1 MIKAVYEVN
10 DKDQYVSLIVQGHAL
25 QNEYGKDLICAS
37 VSSIM
42 FGFMNALDAL
52 DEDVKIK
59 QLTNKIEVVNESS
72 SQVIQDYFEL
82 VIIQLKT
89 IEESYGDFIKVER
102 K

>member
-1 MIKAVYEVN
+1 MIRAVYEV
-10 DKDQYVSLIVQGHAL
+10 KDGNYVSLNVSGHAEYG
-25 QNEYGKDLICAS
+25 EYGKDLVCAS

-52 DEDVKIK
+52 DEEKIGIE
-59 QLTNKIEVVNESS
+59 QLENEIVITNHTNLAVVD
-72 SQVIQDYFEL
+72 DYFEL
-82 VIIQLKT
+82 VIMQLKT

>member
-1 MIKAVYEVN
+1 M
-10 DKDQYVSLIVQGHAL
+10 
-25 QNEYGKDLICAS
+25 CAS

-52 DEDVKIK
+52 DEKIDIE
-59 QLTNKIEVVNESS
+59 QLENDIVITNHTNLQVVD
-72 SQVIQDYFEL
+72 DYFEL
-82 VIIQLKT
+82 VIMQLKT

>member
-1 MIKAVYEVN
+1 MIKALYEASE
-10 DKDQYVSLIVQGHAL
+10 DHYLSLDVSGHAEFG
-25 QNEYGKDLICAS
+25 EYGKDLVCAS

-52 DEDVKIK
+52 DEKIDIE
-59 QLTNKIEVVNESS
+59 QLENDIVITNHTNLQVVD
-72 SQVIQDYFEL
+72 DYFEL
-82 VIIQLKT
+82 VIMQLKT

>member
-1 MIKAVYEVN
+1 MISAVYEVEDGN
-10 DKDQYVSLIVQGHAL
+10 YVSLNVSGHAEYG
-25 QNEYGKDLICAS
+25 EYGKDLVCAS

-52 DEDVKIK
+52 DE
-59 QLTNKIEVVNESS
+59 KIEIEQLENEIVIKNHTNLAVVD
-72 SQVIQDYFEL
+72 DYFEL
-82 VIIQLKT
+82 VIMQLKT

>member
-1 MIKAVYEVN
+1 MISAVYEV
-10 DKDQYVSLIVQGHAL
+10 KDGNYVSLNVSGHAEYG
-25 QNEYGKDLICAS
+25 EYGKDLVCAS

-52 DEDVKIK
+52 DE
-59 QLTNKIEVVNESS
+59 KIEIEQLENEIVIKNHTNLSVVD
-72 SQVIQDYFEL
+72 DYFEL
-82 VIIQLKT
+82 VIMQLKT

>member
-1 MIKAVYEVN
+1 MIKAIYEVQDN
-10 DKDQYVSLIVQGHAL
+10 QYIKLEVSGHA
-25 QNEYGKDLICAS
+25 EYDESGKDLVCAS

-52 DEDVKIK
+52 NEDVEIK
-59 QLTNKIEVVNESS
+59 QLTNKITILNHSS
-72 SQVIQDYFEL
+72 SNIIQDYFEL
-82 VIIQLKT
+82 IMMQLKT

>member
-1 MIKAVYEVN
+1 MIKAVYEV
-10 DKDQYVSLIVQGHAL
+10 DRGTYLSLRVSGHAEFG
-25 QNEYGKDLICAS
+25 EYGKDLVCAS

-52 DEDVKIK
+52 DEKIDIE
-59 QLTNKIEVVNESS
+59 QLENDIVITNHTNLQVVD
-72 SQVIQDYFEL
+72 DYFEL
-82 VIIQLKT
+82 VIMQLKT